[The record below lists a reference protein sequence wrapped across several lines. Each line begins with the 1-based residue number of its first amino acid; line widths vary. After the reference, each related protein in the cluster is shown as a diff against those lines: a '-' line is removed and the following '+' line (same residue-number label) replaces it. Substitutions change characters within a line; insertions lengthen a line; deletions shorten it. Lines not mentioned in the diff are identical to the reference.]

1 MTIVNF
7 TPYSSLIGGAL
18 IGIAAA
24 LFVLATG
31 RILGISGTF
40 AGVAMPQ
47 RGDFAWRATLLAGLI
62 GAPLVYRAAG
72 GTLPPVEITG
82 SPVLLIVAG
91 LLVGI
96 GTRVGSGCTSGHGVC
111 GLARLSP
118 RSVVATAT
126 FLITAVV
133 TVFVMRHVVGG

>member
-7 TPYSSLIGGAL
+7 TPYSALIGGAL
-18 IGIAAA
+18 IGLAAA
-24 LFVLATG
+24 LFALVAG
-31 RILGISGTF
+31 RVLGISGAF

-47 RGDFAWRATLLAGLI
+47 RGDFAWRAALLAGLLA
-62 GAPLVYRAAG
+62 APLVYRAAG
-72 GTLPPVEITG
+72 GALPPVEITS

-96 GTRVGSGCTSGHGVC
+96 GTRIGAGCTSGHGVC

-118 RSVVATAT
+118 RSIVATAT
-126 FLITAVV
+126 FLITAVA